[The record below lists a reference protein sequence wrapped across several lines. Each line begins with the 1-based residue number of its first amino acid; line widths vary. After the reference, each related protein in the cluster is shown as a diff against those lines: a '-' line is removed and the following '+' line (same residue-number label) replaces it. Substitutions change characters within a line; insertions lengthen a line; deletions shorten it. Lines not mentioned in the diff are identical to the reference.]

1 MSSVQD
7 AKKLPVASAAPASA
21 NVYPFYAWRIWYGM
35 TFSTWFRIFAAN
47 RFAISPT
54 HLPRAV
60 RGLIISIL
68 NSTASVIQT
77 LIFSKRIR
85 RSVLEHP
92 PIFIIGH
99 WRTGTTHLHEMLS
112 CDERFIAP
120 NTLEC
125 FVPGQCLVMGRM
137 LRLVSFLL
145 PEKRPMD
152 NMLLG
157 WDQPQEDEFALL
169 NMGLGSPYD
178 AMLFP
183 NRRRVHH
190 KFLNMTDVSAEQRK
204 AWTTGLVNFLQ
215 QVNYRGI
222 RQAKPSIGTRSILLK
237 SPTHTARVRTLRQ
250 MFPGAKFIHV
260 VRDPFEVF
268 ASTIKLWR
276 GLYET
281 QGCQRPDFGPLS
293 DGVPDIEQYV
303 LDTMDLL
310 YRDFFAE
317 VAEIP
322 EEDFC
327 QVRYED
333 LVRKPIEEVS
343 RLYDH
348 LRLGSIETMRPRLE
362 AHLRTIAEYKTNE
375 HRIPP
380 ERKAEVS
387 RRWGWYIDRF
397 GYLAPLSV

>member
-54 HLPRAV
+54 RIPRAA

-68 NSTASVIQT
+68 NSTVSVIQDF
-77 LIFSKRIR
+77 IFARPIR
-85 RSVLEHP
+85 RSVLERP

-99 WRTGTTHLHEMLS
+99 WRTGTTHLHEMLT

-125 FVPGQCLVMGRM
+125 FVPGQGLVMGRM
-137 LRLVSFLL
+137 LRLLSFLL

-169 NMGLGSPYD
+169 NIGLGSPYET
-178 AMLFP
+178 MLFP

-190 KFLNMTDVSAEQRK
+190 RFLNMTDVPAKQFEAWK
-204 AWTTGLVNFLQ
+204 AGLVNFLQ

-237 SPTHTARVRTLRQ
+237 SPTHTARVRFCVKYFRAQNSFTSCAIRSKYSLRRSSFGADFTRRRDVSGLISDPCLTEAQ
-250 MFPGAKFIHV
+250 TSTNMSSIPWTCSIATFSPRSHGFPRGTSA
-260 VRDPFEVF
+260 RYDTRTSFE
-268 ASTIKLWR
+268 S
-276 GLYET
+276 
-281 QGCQRPDFGPLS
+281 Q
-293 DGVPDIEQYV
+293 
-303 LDTMDLL
+303 
-310 YRDFFAE
+310 
-317 VAEIP
+317 
-322 EEDFC
+322 
-327 QVRYED
+327 
-333 LVRKPIEEVS
+333 
-343 RLYDH
+343 
-348 LRLGSIETMRPRLE
+348 LRR
-362 AHLRTIAEYKTNE
+362 
-375 HRIPP
+375 
-380 ERKAEVS
+380 
-387 RRWGWYIDRF
+387 
-397 GYLAPLSV
+397 